1 MKKITLALLLVAG
14 MIYVTLPVSVRAQE
28 TADTNAAPM
37 AGEEEQTDIVAG
49 KVTAVDAAGN
59 TLSVSDEAGKPYTV
73 TATKEETSIWKGD
86 DTINLSDVKV
96 GDSVELEYYKNK
108 DGKSVAIWVDVLTKE
123 SVPPAEA
130 TPAQPAVAV
139 PVPAPAEAPAAA
151 PAPSAAPDMNSQQQP
166 PAPAQQ

>member
-59 TLSVSDEAGKPYTV
+59 ALSVSDEAGKPYTV

-86 DTINLSDVKV
+86 DTINLSDVKI

-108 DGKSVAIWVDVLTKE
+108 EGKSVAIWVDVLTKE
-123 SVPPAEA
+123 SVPPTEA
-130 TPAQPAVAV
+130 VPAQPAA
-139 PVPAPAEAPAAA
+139 PAPAPAEAPMAA
-151 PAPSAAPDMNSQQQP
+151 PAPGAAPDANGQQQP
-166 PAPAQQ
+166 PAPAPAQ